1 MSRRKMTTW
10 TFSAPSQVSPWYQGA
25 AGKFVKINRWQI
37 WVTPSC
43 ITFFLPVHSVTLH
56 GSGGASTWTAS
67 SPNQP
72 RLFFPRRGVS
82 GHASRCM
89 NHSRDSKSVVLIG
102 WVARLEWGP
111 SRVGYQFVCRRCH
124 LSVRRAVHRTPTSC
138 YALQPIN
145 CYCTAHSSFPCSL
158 APRGR
163 CAAVSHAHTHA
174 SVFQVDVGF
183 NNGRWIGFVIQEL
196 WTREHLLPHKPGSR
210 VSPTRL

>member
-1 MSRRKMTTW
+1 MNFFCPPKCHHDIKVLQESLSRLTAGRYEW
-10 TFSAPSQVSPWYQGA
+10 HRAASPSSYLYILWLFTA
-25 AGKFVKINRWQI
+25 AGG
-37 WVTPSC
+37 P
-43 ITFFLPVHSVTLH
+43 
-56 GSGGASTWTAS
+56 
-67 SPNQP
+67 P
-72 RLFFPRRGVS
+72 RGRPHHPISRVFFFPRRGVS